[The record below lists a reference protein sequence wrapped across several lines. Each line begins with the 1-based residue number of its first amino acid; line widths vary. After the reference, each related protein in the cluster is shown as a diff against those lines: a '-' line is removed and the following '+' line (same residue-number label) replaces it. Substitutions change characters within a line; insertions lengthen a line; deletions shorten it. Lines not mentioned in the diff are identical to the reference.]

1 MFNSFYLK
9 NLVITKKIGR
19 SIIVFKE
26 KIIGIMKIREKID
39 GDRGQEIEIL
49 DKDLKVMKK
58 REIRKRLLWKR
69 ISNSIWNTSKYNNLI
84 NIFVLIAL
92 AIKGNL
98 DMNFLNLKS
107 SQMAA
112 WNMSTIVSIN
122 QTKIFEKKF
131 MLII

>member
-1 MFNSFYLK
+1 
-9 NLVITKKIGR
+9 
-19 SIIVFKE
+19 
-26 KIIGIMKIREKID
+26 
-39 GDRGQEIEIL
+39 
-49 DKDLKVMKK
+49 
-58 REIRKRLLWKR
+58 
-69 ISNSIWNTSKYNNLI
+69 
-84 NIFVLIAL
+84 L

>member
-69 ISNSIWNTSKYNNLI
+69 ISNSI
-84 NIFVLIAL
+84 
-92 AIKGNL
+92 
-98 DMNFLNLKS
+98 
-107 SQMAA
+107 
-112 WNMSTIVSIN
+112 
-122 QTKIFEKKF
+122 
-131 MLII
+131 

>member
-1 MFNSFYLK
+1 
-9 NLVITKKIGR
+9 
-19 SIIVFKE
+19 
-26 KIIGIMKIREKID
+26 MKIREKID

-131 MLII
+131 ILII